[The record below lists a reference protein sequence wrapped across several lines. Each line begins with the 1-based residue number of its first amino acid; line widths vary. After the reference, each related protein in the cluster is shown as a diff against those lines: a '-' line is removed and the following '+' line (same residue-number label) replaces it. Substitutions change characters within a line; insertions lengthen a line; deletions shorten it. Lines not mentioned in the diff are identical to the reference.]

1 VHRSFPA
8 RGVLHA
14 RRRGHQRR
22 ALRLGDTILL
32 GADSEQSLAIGT
44 SQKVCKIARGE
55 GCFSAVIGPSPRA
68 THN

>member
-8 RGVLHA
+8 RGVVRA

-22 ALRLGDTILL
+22 ALRLSDTILL
-32 GADSEQSLAIGT
+32 GADSKQSLAVGT
-44 SQKVCKIARGE
+44 SQNVCKIAQGE
-55 GCFSAVIGPSPRA
+55 GCFFAVIGPSPRA